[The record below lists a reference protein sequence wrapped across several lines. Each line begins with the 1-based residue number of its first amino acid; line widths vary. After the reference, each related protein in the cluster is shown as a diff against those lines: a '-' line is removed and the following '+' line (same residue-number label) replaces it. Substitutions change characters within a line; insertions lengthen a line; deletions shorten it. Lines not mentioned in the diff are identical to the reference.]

1 MKTLYLISGT
11 MGVGKTETCQKLKS
25 VLPES
30 VFLDGDWCWD
40 MHPFQVTEETK
51 TLVVDNICYL
61 LYNFLRCSAFQ
72 NIIFCWVMHEQSII
86 DGILSRLDLTDCT
99 VKSISLVC
107 DAEHLKERL
116 QRDIDSGVRQPDVI
130 ERSIQR
136 IPLYEKLDTVRI
148 DVSRITA
155 EQAAEKISKL

>member
-1 MKTLYLISGT
+1 M
-11 MGVGKTETCQKLKS
+11 
-25 VLPES
+25 
-30 VFLDGDWCWD
+30 
-40 MHPFQVTEETK
+40 
-51 TLVVDNICYL
+51 VVDNICHL

-86 DGILSRLDLTDCT
+86 DGILSRLDLTDCA
-99 VKSISLVC
+99 VKAISLVC

-116 QRDIDSGVRQPDVI
+116 QRDVDSGVRQPDVI

-155 EQAAEKISKL
+155 EQAAEEISKS